1 MNPVFWISIILIL
14 VFLWFVLSFMFPW
27 LGTMFKR
34 LWDDA
39 MYNINGES
47 QKENEEKGEE
57 K

>member
-14 VFLWFVLSFMFPW
+14 VFLWFILSFMFPW

-47 QKENEEKGEE
+47 QKENEEKGE
-57 K
+57 KK